1 MRSVGKVTTI
11 GLFDAELA
19 GYVFDLRWLLG
30 LLVVF
35 MLADFWWGSRE
46 SQMKGEEWRF
56 SRAGRRTC
64 NKFVDYVTYI
74 VVGAFIAHAIGMRIG
89 FLSNAQAGAAA
100 GMVLGCLFELDSVV
114 KHIFSIHGIK
124 FSFRKLLIS
133 LVKLKS
139 PDWGD
144 ALDNAMEEEDV
155 ADGK

>member
-46 SQMKGEEWRF
+46 SKMKGEEWRF